1 MPRSYAV
8 TGGSEAPVKLL
19 VRQEDFETRGTNK
32 PKQRNLKQT
41 FDRDCSKK
49 AVFSKTIIISI
60 SHDTV

>member
-41 FDRDCSKK
+41 FDSKK